1 MRVHPSCFAL
11 AALCA
16 AYGMAAELFLTLLF
30 ITLHELCHMAAAK
43 RLGAGVSCMSVTPV
57 GECAR
62 LTGFF
67 RLTFKGR
74 CFVIICGPALNA
86 VMAGLFYASSG
97 GHGILGI
104 CADINAAIACFNIIP
119 AMPLDGGRLMLTALG
134 RRLGVVRAAGMMKR
148 ISRTLAAFIGI
159 LGIIQLIL
167 FPYNI
172 SLIIVGIFIWSL
184 AEKERE
190 LAVAELFSCIG
201 EECRIRPDKPRFVL
215 LNGGGRELLR
225 HLNFDDYIIGVCVS
239 QCSGGEKHIVLVPME
254 RAAELFE

>member
-1 MRVHPSCFAL
+1 MRVHPACFAL
-11 AALCA
+11 AVLCA

-43 RLGAGVSCMSVTPV
+43 RLGAGVSSMSVTPV

-86 VMAGLFYASSG
+86 VLAVLFYAASG
-97 GHGILGI
+97 GADIFGI
-104 CADINAAIACFNIIP
+104 CAGINAAIACFNIMP

-134 RRLGVVRAAGMMKR
+134 RRLGVVRAAGLMKR
-148 ISRTLAAFIGI
+148 ISRAAAVFIGI

-172 SLIIVGIFIWSL
+172 SLIIVGIFIWTS
-184 AEKERE
+184 AERERE
-190 LAVAELFSCIG
+190 LAVAELFSCVG
-201 EECRIRPDKPRFVL
+201 AEDRKRPEKPRFVL
-215 LNGGGRELLR
+215 INGGSQELLR
-225 HLNFDDYIIGVCVS
+225 HLNFDDYIIGVRVS
-239 QCSGGEKHIVLVPME
+239 QCGGGEKHIELVPME